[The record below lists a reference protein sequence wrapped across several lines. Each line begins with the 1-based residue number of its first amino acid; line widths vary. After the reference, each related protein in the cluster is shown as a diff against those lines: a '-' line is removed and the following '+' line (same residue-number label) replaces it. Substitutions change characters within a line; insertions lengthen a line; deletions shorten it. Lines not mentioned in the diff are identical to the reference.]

1 VLETFDVQAHRGGM
15 GLRPENTLAAFAH
28 ALGLGVS
35 ALELDVR
42 LTRDGVPVVHHD
54 ARVNPLLWEDTGP
67 VHRGDRL
74 FPYVGRPI
82 ARLTLAQLRTLAG
95 AQAGE
100 RIPTLDEVAALSR
113 PARLTV
119 ELKVAPL
126 AGEAVR
132 ERLVQAALG
141 ELRAARALDRA
152 TVQSFSWRVL
162 RRVRELEPGARI
174 AALAAR
180 GGSGLV
186 PGAAE
191 LGAAVLAP
199 VHRATT
205 RPLVRAAHERGLAV
219 VPWTVNDRG
228 RMEELVDLG
237 VDGIIT
243 DRPDLL
249 RAVLAGRG
257 LAVPAPAPAHA
268 APAPLALAA

>member
-1 VLETFDVQAHRGGM
+1 M
-15 GLRPENTLAAFAH
+15 GLRPENTLEAFAH

-54 ARVNPLLWEDTGP
+54 ARVNGELWEDTGP

-100 RIPTLDEVAALSR
+100 QIPTLDDVAALSR

-119 ELKVAPL
+119 ELKVAAL
-126 AGEAVR
+126 AGEATR
-132 ERLVQAALG
+132 DRLVQAALAD
-141 ELRAARALDRA
+141 LRAARALDR
-152 TVQSFSWRVL
+152 TTIQSFSWRAL
-162 RRVRELEPGARI
+162 RRARELEPGVRI
-174 AALAAR
+174 AALATR
-180 GGSGLV
+180 GSSALAT
-186 PGAAE
+186 AAAA

-199 VHRATT
+199 AHRVTT
-205 RPLVRAAHERGLAV
+205 RTLVERAHARGLEV
-219 VPWTVNDRG
+219 VPWTVNERA
-228 RMEELVDLG
+228 RMEQLVDLG

-243 DRPDLL
+243 DRPDVL
-249 RAVLAGRG
+249 RDVLAARGLALPAPWTPEPASAPAVLA
-257 LAVPAPAPAHA
+257 A
-268 APAPLALAA
+268 